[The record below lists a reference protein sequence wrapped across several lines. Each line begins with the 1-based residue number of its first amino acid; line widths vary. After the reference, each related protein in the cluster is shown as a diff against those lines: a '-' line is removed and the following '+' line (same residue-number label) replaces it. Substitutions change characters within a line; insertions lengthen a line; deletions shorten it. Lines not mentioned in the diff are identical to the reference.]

1 MKKGLLIII
10 LFSVFFVNAQP
21 PSRFYTKFGGNG
33 DDVAYSAKPT
43 LDRQYIIAGSTSSY
57 GSGNTDVY
65 LVKLD
70 SMGQI
75 IWHKMFGGFGN
86 DIGKSVI
93 QLADSGYVIAGFTNS
108 FGAGGY
114 DAYLVK
120 TDKNGNLIWQTT
132 FGGLDWDFANDL
144 VLGSDNHIYVT
155 GYTNSFGAGAK
166 DGFVVKYDLGGA
178 LLWQKYYG
186 GAQNEEL
193 RSIIKTNDNFLAAV
207 GYTESRGEING
218 DGYFLKLDL
227 NGDTLFTRTFGGAWK
242 DYANDVVQKSTGDFI
257 VCGAKTF
264 SLGGKTHSYMYCMY
278 PQGGFFW
285 ENSYYASSD
294 NEDFV
299 SVSNSFQLSNLA
311 AFIRDVPVPQFSQ
324 QGNIFVATPGGYNYK
339 VNSFGGGED
348 ESFYSVEGTLDGGFL
363 VVGSTLSF
371 NSVGKDV
378 FIMKHDSTC
387 FNYSSIVAVEE
398 TLMGTQ
404 SSIYYEQGVVYIN
417 FLSNDIP
424 LNVFVNDLNGRL
436 LEKVDVDE
444 QNPIRVSF
452 SELPIGIYL
461 ITQKYKSGRVS
472 HDKLIIR

>member
-10 LFSVFFVNAQP
+10 ILFSAFFFNAQP

-166 DGFVVKYDLGGA
+166 DGFVVKYDLAGT
-178 LLWQKYYG
+178 LIWQKYYG

-193 RSIIKTNDNFLAAV
+193 RSIIKTNDNFLAAA

-218 DGYFLKLDL
+218 DGYFLKLNL

-264 SLGGKTHSYMYCMY
+264 SLAGKTHSYMYSFANN
-278 PQGGFFW
+278 GTFIW
-285 ENSYYASSD
+285 D
-294 NEDFV
+294 N
-299 SVSNSFQLSNLA
+299 
-311 AFIRDVPVPQFSQ
+311 
-324 QGNIFVATPGGYNYK
+324 NY
-339 VNSFGGGED
+339 SHTTLD
-348 ESFYSVEGTLDGGFL
+348 ESFYSLANSTILWYVTAYVRSLYYPANNMQGQMFTGIHGGWPYIVNSSGGGDIEFLYSTEATADGGYISA
-363 VVGSTLSF
+363 GSTTSF
-371 NSVGKDV
+371 GSVGTDV
-378 FIMKHDSTC
+378 YIIKHDSTII
-387 FNYSSIVAVEE
+387 NYTSIVSVDEINEQVKPNIYQELESIIITFPDREARLIELFDATGKE
-398 TLMGTQ
+398 IKNFFSENEKFEISTIELTK
-404 SSIYYEQGVVYIN
+404 SIYFLRVRLRSGKVYN
-417 FLSNDIP
+417 YK
-424 LNVFVNDLNGRL
+424 FV
-436 LEKVDVDE
+436 K
-444 QNPIRVSF
+444 I
-452 SELPIGIYL
+452 
-461 ITQKYKSGRVS
+461 
-472 HDKLIIR
+472 

>member
-114 DAYLVK
+114 DAYLIK

-144 VLGSDNHIYVT
+144 VLGSDNNIYVT
-155 GYTNSFGAGAK
+155 GYTNSFGAK

-186 GAQNEEL
+186 GTQNEEL
-193 RSIIKTNDNFLAAV
+193 RSIIKTNDNFLAAA
-207 GYTESRGEING
+207 GYTESYG
-218 DGYFLKLDL
+218 DILGDHYLLKVDL
-227 NGDTLFTRTFGGAWK
+227 NGDTIFTKKFGNPGKSVLNDLVQYPNGDYILVGAET
-242 DYANDVVQKSTGDFI
+242 YTNLSFTQSYRAYTNSTANALI
-257 VCGAKTF
+257 W
-264 SLGGKTHSYMYCMY
+264 
-278 PQGGFFW
+278 QG
-285 ENSYYASSD
+285 NSFTSDD
-294 NEDFV
+294 NEGWMSVTKSIFGSARTSTLRDFYK
-299 SVSNSFQLSNLA
+299 NGFKK
-311 AFIRDVPVPQFSQ
+311 
-324 QGNIFVATPGGYNYK
+324 QGNIFSNTWNDFYPTI
-339 VNSFGGGED
+339 VNEFGGNED
-348 ESFYSVEGTLDGGFL
+348 EHLYSNEGTKDGGFIC
-363 VVGSTLSF
+363 VGSTNSF
-371 NSVGKDV
+371 DSQGKDIFFIKLDSAIINYSTIVGMPVQVEKDIRPLIKVKESAIQIVLNSNHIPLSIEVFGINGEFFMKLENLIETIDIDKQAFKSSVYVFKFNYADNNSIVTKV
-378 FIMKHDSTC
+378 FIH
-387 FNYSSIVAVEE
+387 
-398 TLMGTQ
+398 
-404 SSIYYEQGVVYIN
+404 
-417 FLSNDIP
+417 
-424 LNVFVNDLNGRL
+424 
-436 LEKVDVDE
+436 
-444 QNPIRVSF
+444 
-452 SELPIGIYL
+452 
-461 ITQKYKSGRVS
+461 
-472 HDKLIIR
+472 